1 MPQLERLARSL
12 GSVRHFQNLPAP
24 DLERQVAYR
33 VHDAIGE
40 PIEVAPRLD
49 VTQLNLLR
57 ASLERRLLSMHAELD
72 ARTGFRDSEPLRA
85 PAAANEPVIQ
95 PATA

>member
-1 MPQLERLARSL
+1 VLLPVAASTADCRIYRKSWDRT
-12 GSVRHFQNLPAP
+12 VIPRRHAQIRIL
-24 DLERQVAYR
+24 
-33 VHDAIGE
+33 IGE

-49 VTQLNLLR
+49 SSQLGLLR

-72 ARTGFRDSEPLRA
+72 ARTGFSDPEPLQA
-85 PAAANEPVIQ
+85 LSAAAEAAVQ